1 MEILISAF
9 NQAIVEDEQENFEF
23 SYDDTNH
30 LGRDLFM
37 YSQYYLSLFLD
48 RWIDKGNDLS
58 IYFD

>member
-23 SYDDTNH
+23 SDDDTNH

-48 RWIDKGNDLS
+48 RWIKEM
-58 IYFD
+58 I